1 MASPNERDV
10 SGRHRVNPDPPDLG
24 DGSIAGAQDEL
35 VRLGVQVE
43 AMQVL
48 LVRLLQDVVKAE
60 ARIDAADSAPL
71 LEVNEKLVLAAL
83 SSQAKAETATL
94 ALEAVEKSAGLDAL
108 TKLPNRMTLLDRL
121 DQAIASSK
129 RRGSRSGL
137 LCVDLDD
144 FKALNDTHG
153 HPFGDKVLQLAAER
167 MLAAVRETDTVS
179 RQGGDEFLIL
189 LAELSQVADAPR
201 VADALLASIAVP
213 AQIDGQVVNLTAS
226 LGMALYPD
234 DGEDATALLGKA
246 DAALSEARHRRS
258 SRMAAA
264 EKHAVADMEAPAS
277 PGDTHPVVI
286 QRRNDDL
293 REANEKLIL
302 AALSA
307 QELREAAELAHR
319 RQSAVLAAVAEELS
333 NPQAPIRI
341 ATAMLGWV
349 SPEEPVLPRVQ
360 GILEEQLSHMSQL
373 IGNVVGTSELEPRGL
388 DPHRHWVDFNAVI
401 DAAVA
406 SERAMMDAREQQFSV
421 ELPAGRLDVVGDA
434 AMLELVV
441 RNLLHNASKHTN
453 DGGRIVLS
461 IAKSD
466 DALTLTVSDNG
477 IGITPSILPYI
488 YAPFVQDTQAL
499 GFNGIGLGIGLTV
512 VRTLVRAHGGTL
524 SAHSSGARQGSRF
537 VVTLPMTAREPGAAD
552 AGTPPLGSGMGE

>member
-1 MASPNERDV
+1 MSPNERDV

-24 DGSIAGAQDEL
+24 DGAIADTQDEL

-48 LVRLLQDVVKAE
+48 LVRLLQDVIKAE
-60 ARIDAADSAPL
+60 ARIDAAASAPL
-71 LEVNEKLVLAAL
+71 VEANEKLILAAL

-94 ALEAVEKSAGLDAL
+94 ALEAAEKSAGLDAL
-108 TKLPNRMTLLDRL
+108 TKLPDRKTLLDRL

-167 MLAAVRETDTVS
+167 MLAAVREADTVS

-189 LAELSQVADAPR
+189 LAELSQVADACR
-201 VADALLASIAVP
+201 VADELLASIAVP

-246 DAALSEARHRRS
+246 DAALYEARRQRS

-264 EKHAVADMEAPAS
+264 QKNAVADVEAPAS
-277 PGDTHPVVI
+277 PGDTRPAVI

-293 REANEKLIL
+293 REANEKLLL

-319 RQSAVLAAVAEELS
+319 RQTAVMAAVAEELN

-341 ATAMLGWV
+341 ATAMLGWA
-349 SPEEPVLPRVQ
+349 SPGEPVLPRVQ

-388 DPHRHWVDFNAVI
+388 DPHRHSVDFNAVI

-406 SERAMMDAREQQFSV
+406 SERAIMDAREQQFSI

-453 DGGRIVLS
+453 DGGHIVLS

-466 DALTLTVSDNG
+466 DAVTLTVSDNG
-477 IGITPSILPYI
+477 IGITPSILPHI

-499 GFNGIGLGIGLTV
+499 GFNGVGLGIGLTV

-524 SAHSSGARQGSRF
+524 SAHSSGPRQGSRF
-537 VVTLPMTAREPGAAD
+537 VVTLPMAAREPGAAG
-552 AGTPPLGSGMGE
+552 AGAPLLGSRMGE

>member
-1 MASPNERDV
+1 M
-10 SGRHRVNPDPPDLG
+10 NPDPSDLG
-24 DGSIAGAQDEL
+24 DGSIADAQDEL

-60 ARIDAADSAPL
+60 ARIDAAASAPL
-71 LEVNEKLVLAAL
+71 VEANEKLILAAL
-83 SSQAKAETATL
+83 SSEAKAETATL

-189 LAELSQVADAPR
+189 LAELSQVADAR
-201 VADALLASIAVP
+201 RMADALLASIALP

-246 DAALSEARHRRS
+246 DAALCEARHRRS

-264 EKHAVADMEAPAS
+264 EKKAVADMAAPAS
-277 PGDTHPVVI
+277 PGDTRPAVI

-319 RQSAVLAAVAEELS
+319 RQSAVMAAVAEELS

-349 SPEEPVLPRVQ
+349 SPQEPVLPRVQ

-373 IGNVVGTSELEPRGL
+373 IGNVVGTSELEPQGL
-388 DPHRHWVDFNAVI
+388 DPRRHSVDFNAVI

-406 SERAMMDAREQQFSV
+406 SERAMMDARGQQFSI

-499 GFNGIGLGIGLTV
+499 GFNGVGLGIGLTV

-537 VVTLPMTAREPGAAD
+537 VVTLPMAAREPGAAG
-552 AGTPPLGSGMGE
+552 AGAPPLGSRMGE